1 MVVVVLA
8 VVLLKVV
15 CAATL
20 DHDILLVVM
29 DRHVLPRVM
38 RGDSLLEGEVV
49 LAVLT
54 GAALERCLGLALSFC
69 HLKVV
74 VDDGVYLLW
83 LSVHLLTVSFVRLLV
98 GLEEVLSSKSRV
110 GLLGLFETMLLDGFR
125 LPIINW
131 MTDELLGMLQ
141 VMVLVGLHISI
152 DAVEV
157 RVLSLP
163 LFAQGRAVVASFPM
177 EDFLLLAVVSPARD
191 SRWG

>member
-69 HLKVV
+69 H
-74 VDDGVYLLW
+74 
-83 LSVHLLTVSFVRLLV
+83 F
-98 GLEEVLSSKSRV
+98 
-110 GLLGLFETMLLDGFR
+110 
-125 LPIINW
+125 
-131 MTDELLGMLQ
+131 
-141 VMVLVGLHISI
+141 
-152 DAVEV
+152 
-157 RVLSLP
+157 
-163 LFAQGRAVVASFPM
+163 
-177 EDFLLLAVVSPARD
+177 
-191 SRWG
+191 